1 MICTPDVSSS
11 SSLSPLVG
19 GGSSSSEGSS
29 VGYSDSGVVGRSGG
43 SSGKTDDMIN
53 PNVLILPQYAKGL
66 MSAVDEAWSNL
77 SVLAKCTSHKELC
90 AIAGARIAKEL
101 HKKGATTGS
110 DAFESFKSCYE
121 RFTPSPNTLV
131 EIPIPED
138 SVAAGKAASTSGACG
153 TVVAAALVSESNSSF
168 KTKFEVI
175 LNKIQW
181 SPSGATGTSRTS
193 LPSTTM
199 GKTSVTSAGV
209 ANSGKR
215 PLGSVTDR
223 SSDAR
228 HDVKRIRS

>member
-1 MICTPDVSSS
+1 MICTPEVS
-11 SSLSPLVG
+11 SSLSPLG
-19 GGSSSSEGSS
+19 GSSSEGS
-29 VGYSDSGVVGRSGG
+29 VGYSDGSSRYRSGSS
-43 SSGKTDDMIN
+43 SSGADDSQN
-53 PNVLILPQYAKGL
+53 QNVLLLPQYAKGL

-138 SVAAGKAASTSGACG
+138 SAITGSAKVEKLNR
-153 TVVAAALVSESNSSF
+153 TVGGGSAEISDNSSF

-193 LPSTTM
+193 LPSTTI
-199 GKTSVTSAGV
+199 GKTSVTSGGAG
-209 ANSGKR
+209 ASIKR
-215 PLGSVTDR
+215 PLGSVAGR
-223 SSDAR
+223 SVDMT

>member
-11 SSLSPLVG
+11 SSLSPL
-19 GGSSSSEGSS
+19 GGSLSESS
-29 VGYSDSGVVGRSGG
+29 VGYSDG
-43 SSGKTDDMIN
+43 SSRRGTESSETEGMTN
-53 PNVLILPQYAKGL
+53 PSVLPQYAKGL

-77 SVLAKCTSHKELC
+77 SVLAKCASHKELC

-101 HKKGATTGS
+101 HKRGATTGA

-138 SVAAGKAASTSGACG
+138 SG
-153 TVVAAALVSESNSSF
+153 AAAARVATTGTEKSVSSSF
-168 KTKFEVI
+168 QTKFEVI

-181 SPSGATGTSRTS
+181 SPSGATGTSRPS

-199 GKTSVTSAGV
+199 GKTSVTSAAVGI
-209 ANSGKR
+209 ANKR
-215 PLGSVTDR
+215 PIESVNGRNMDVR
-223 SSDAR
+223 Y
-228 HDVKRIRS
+228 DVKRIRS

>member
-11 SSLSPLVG
+11 LSPLG
-19 GGSSSSEGSS
+19 GSSSEGS
-29 VGYSDSGVVGRSGG
+29 VGYSDG
-43 SSGKTDDMIN
+43 SSRRRPGSSSVGTDNDVIAS
-53 PNVLILPQYAKGL
+53 PNVLLLPQYAKGL

-77 SVLAKCTSHKELC
+77 SVLAKCTSHKDLC

-138 SVAAGKAASTSGACG
+138 SASNGSSTSRAEKLTAAVPGGAD
-153 TVVAAALVSESNSSF
+153 TSANSSF
-168 KTKFEVI
+168 KTKFEII

-193 LPSTTM
+193 LPSTNI
-199 GKTSVTSAGV
+199 GKTSVTSVGAGT
-209 ANSGKR
+209 SIKR
-215 PLGSVTDR
+215 PLGSVTGR
-223 SSDAR
+223 STDVV

>member
-11 SSLSPLVG
+11 LSPLG
-19 GGSSSSEGSS
+19 GSSSEGS
-29 VGYSDSGVVGRSGG
+29 VGYSDGSSRRRTG
-43 SSGKTDDMIN
+43 SSGTDDISN
-53 PNVLILPQYAKGL
+53 PNVLLLPQYAKGL

-131 EIPIPED
+131 EIPIPEE
-138 SVAAGKAASTSGACG
+138 SVAATSSRVAETAKPADAAETS
-153 TVVAAALVSESNSSF
+153 SNGSF
-168 KTKFEVI
+168 KTKFQVI

-193 LPSTTM
+193 LPSTTI
-199 GKTSVTSAGV
+199 GKTSVTSGGAGN
-209 ANSGKR
+209 AGKR

-223 SSDAR
+223 SSDVR
-228 HDVKRIRS
+228 YDVKRIRS

>member
-11 SSLSPLVG
+11 LSPLG
-19 GGSSSSEGSS
+19 GSSSEGS
-29 VGYSDSGVVGRSGG
+29 VGYSDGSSRRRTG
-43 SSGKTDDMIN
+43 SSGTDDMSN
-53 PNVLILPQYAKGL
+53 PNVLLLPQYAKGL

-101 HKKGATTGS
+101 HRKGATTGS

-138 SVAAGKAASTSGACG
+138 AVAATASRVAETAKPADAA
-153 TVVAAALVSESNSSF
+153 ESSANSSF
-168 KTKFEVI
+168 KTKFHVI

-193 LPSTTM
+193 LPSTTI
-199 GKTSVTSAGV
+199 GKTSGTSAGAV
-209 ANSGKR
+209 TTGKR

-223 SSDAR
+223 SSDVR
-228 HDVKRIRS
+228 YDVKRIRS